1 MVKGYFFKYMQI
13 QENILLK
20 DFTTLKVGGLAKYF
34 YIIESI
40 TDLKQSIAFT
50 KENKLSFFI
59 LGGGSNLL
67 FSDSVFNGLI
77 IKNKILYRKISDH
90 ILTVGSG
97 EKLDQIISFALENS
111 LYGLENMSGVPGTLG
126 GAVFQNAGAFGLEM
140 KDVVKEVRG
149 INIENGENFVF
160 KNEDCDFVYR
170 GSSFKKNKNLI
181 ITEVDLS
188 LNTEFK
194 PNLNYAG
201 LQNIIAKYDN
211 IKAVDLRREII
222 EMRNQRLPDWNK
234 FGTAGSFYKNPIIKA
249 SDFNILKGKYPELPG
264 FADEKQMVKISL
276 GWVLDKICNLKG
288 YKEGEVGLYENQA
301 LVLVNFGKATSEEI
315 KNFSL
320 KIKNIVKE
328 KTGIEIEEE
337 VEKVF

>member
-1 MVKGYFFKYMQI
+1 MQI

-34 YIIESI
+34 CLIESI
-40 TDLKQSIAFT
+40 TDLEQATAFIKEKQIT
-50 KENKLSFFI
+50 FFI

-67 FSDSVFNGLI
+67 FSDSVFEGLI
-77 IKNKILYRKISDH
+77 IKNKILKREISNN
-90 ILTVGSG
+90 ILTLGSG

-111 LYGLENMSGVPGTLG
+111 LYGLENMSGVPGTIG
-126 GAVFQNAGAFGLEM
+126 GSVFQNAGAFGLEM

-149 INIENGENFVF
+149 INIENGEYFVF
-160 KNEDCDFVYR
+160 KNEDCQFVYR
-170 GSSFKKNKNLI
+170 GSIFSKNKNLI

-194 PNLNYAG
+194 PNLNYTG
-201 LQNIIAKYDN
+201 LQAIFTKYEN

-249 SDFNILKGKYPELPG
+249 SDFNLLKEKYPELPG
-264 FADEKQMVKISL
+264 FVDEKQMVKISL

-288 YKEGEVGLYENQA
+288 YRDGEVGLYENQA
-301 LVLVNFGKATSEEI
+301 LVLVNFGQATSEEI
-315 KNFSL
+315 KNFSE

-328 KTGIEIEEE
+328 KIGIEIEEE